1 MPSSLNYKGIYMYNP
16 IVTEKENP
24 IILGIES
31 SCDETAA
38 AVICGRKILS
48 DEIASSAD
56 IQALYGGVVPE
67 IASRAHT
74 DAIASVVERAVKN
87 AGITYQDI
95 DAVAVTYGAGLLGA
109 LLVGVSF
116 AKAFAYALNK
126 PLIAVNHIRGHL
138 SASYLAEPTLQPPF
152 VSLLASG
159 GHTAVLYTK
168 SYSEFELLGGTLD
181 DAVGE
186 AFDKVARVLGLPYPG
201 GPHIER
207 LAKEGENVVPMPKM
221 LKGNGGYNF
230 SYSGLK
236 TAVINYCHTK
246 EQKGESYNKADVAH
260 SFQKSALDILIEKT
274 VEGAKEKGVDTV
286 TAGGGVVAN
295 GYLRENLKKACD
307 KAGLRLVLPEKR
319 YCTDNASMIASEGLI
334 RYLAGDFSE
343 MSLNA
348 KASIPLATTLTSEK
362 K

>member
-1 MPSSLNYKGIYMYNP
+1 MYQPSVLK
-16 IVTEKENP
+16 KENP

-38 AVICGRKILS
+38 AVICGREVLS
-48 DEIASSAD
+48 NEIASSAD

-74 DAIASVVERAVKN
+74 DAIAKVVEKAVQN
-87 AGITYQDI
+87 AGLTYEDI
-95 DAVAVTYGAGLLGA
+95 DGVAVTYGAGLLGA

-116 AKAFAYALNK
+116 AKAFAFALNK

-138 SASYLAEPTLQPPF
+138 AAAYLSERALQPPF
-152 VSLLASG
+152 ITLLASG
-159 GHTAVLYTK
+159 GHTAILHTQ
-168 SYSEFELLGGTLD
+168 SQSEFEILGATLD

-186 AFDKVARVLGLPYPG
+186 AFDKVARVLGLKYPG
-201 GPHIER
+201 GPNIER
-207 LAKEGENVVPMPKM
+207 LAKEGKAIVPMPKM

-246 EQKGESYNKADVAH
+246 EQKGEAYSKADVAA
-260 SFQKSALDILIEKT
+260 SFQSAALDILIEKT
-274 VEGAKEKGVDTV
+274 VEAAKERGVSCV

-295 GYLRENLKKACD
+295 GYLREGLQRACA
-307 KAGLRLVLPEKR
+307 KAGLTLVLPEKR
-319 YCTDNASMIASEGLI
+319 FCTDNAAMIAAEGLVQ
-334 RYLAGDFSE
+334 YSLGNFAD
-343 MSLNA
+343 MTLNA
-348 KASIPLATTLTSEK
+348 KASIPLAATLATPQNGGK
-362 K
+362 R